1 MIRLI
6 IKGNPEQARE
16 AATKRGIPIQV
27 LDNDL
32 THEVGA
38 ETDEAHQLAV
48 IKWFCE
54 PTAYSEDKGF
64 ATGTLLYHS

>member
-1 MIRLI
+1 MLRLI
-6 IKGNPEQARE
+6 IKGNAEQARE

-27 LDNDL
+27 KEGKL
-32 THEVGA
+32 THEVQA

-54 PTAYSEDKGF
+54 PLTYTEDKGF
-64 ATGTLLYHS
+64 PAGTLLHHT